1 MSAIIKAVRPASR
14 LVTKRAPLPQ
24 LQRTVFPVAASLG
37 SRNYAKEAGKPQE
50 MTVREALTDAMR
62 SEMRSNE
69 KVFILGEEVAQYNGA

>member
-14 LVTKRAPLPQ
+14 LITKRAPLPQ
-24 LQRTVFPVAASLG
+24 FQRTVFPVTASAG
-37 SRNYAKEAGKPQE
+37 ARSYAKEAGKGKE
-50 MTVREALTDAMR
+50 MTVRDALNDAMR